1 MSTPSG
7 LVTHKSFHHDTFE
20 SLGYDWERIADPD
33 IEPKHP
39 FKLYLP
45 RTTGDIVRAVLESK
59 ALGERPR
66 IRSRGHS
73 SNDLVLEEGGSVICT
88 MLLDRVLN
96 LDSSGMSVTVQSGVV
111 LATLDGYLA
120 RRGLGL
126 PVVGD
131 HNDITAGGF
140 ASVGGISPAS
150 HRYGLFVDNVLALE
164 YVDWD
169 GELVRCNESTNREE
183 FYRALTGMGQHG
195 VIATL
200 KLRIIRVDKYHRML
214 RNDRALY
221 RDEEHFIEHANRV
234 LNEPPDAP
242 LVRCMWFDFG
252 KGLEIGQVSEYKETP
267 QEWGKK
273 VRGTAAF
280 GLMHLLGKGTSS
292 LPGSPALVTKALG
305 ALGVA
310 LAPIY
315 GTAKDV
321 ETAADRVLDP
331 TVGDPTRMFVLIAP
345 CDRFPFFFR
354 GLYRIAADYKRRYGC
369 FSYITLTMKC
379 IRSSYL
385 TRGKLDRLYCEM
397 ILLVGIKLG
406 KFPTDLMERMVE
418 QIDDLCIERGAFRYM
433 HTRTTKDPDKRRK
446 IDPNALYAPQQT
458 NPVPSSA
465 TAYAG

>member
-1 MSTPSG
+1 MVPTPA
-7 LVTHKSFHHDTFE
+7 VITHRTFHHSSLE
-20 SLGYDWERIADPD
+20 SLGYDWERIANPT
-33 IEPKHP
+33 IRPKYP
-39 FKLYLP
+39 LKVYLP
-45 RTTGDIVRAVLESK
+45 RTTEEIVRAVRESK

-66 IRSRGHS
+66 IRSSGHS

-88 MLLDRVLN
+88 TLLDRVLN

-120 RRGLGL
+120 RRGFGL

-169 GELVRCNESTNREE
+169 GELVRCSESANREE
-183 FYRALTGMGQHG
+183 FYRALTGMGQQG

-200 KLRIIRVDKYHRML
+200 KLRIIKVDKFHKML
-214 RNDRALY
+214 RNNRALY
-221 RDEEHFIEHANRV
+221 REEEDFVEHANRV
-234 LNEPPDAP
+234 LNDPPDAP

-252 KGLEIGQVSEYKETP
+252 KGLELGQVSAYAETR

-273 VRGTAAF
+273 ARGTAAF
-280 GLMHLLGKGTSS
+280 GLMHLLGKGTSA
-292 LPGSPALVTKALG
+292 LPGSLALLTKALG

-345 CDRFPFFFR
+345 CDKFPIFFR
-354 GLYRIAADYKRRYGC
+354 GLYGIAADYKRRYGC

-379 IRSSYL
+379 IRSPYL
-385 TRGKLDRLYCEM
+385 TQGKLDRLYCEM
-397 ILLVGIKLG
+397 ILLAGIKG
-406 KFPTDLMERMVE
+406 DKFPTDLMERMVE

-446 IDPNALYAPQQT
+446 LDPNALYAPQRAD
-458 NPVPSSA
+458 PVPSNA
-465 TAYAG
+465 TAHAG